1 MLVVTTDAITG
12 WEVQRVCGEVF
23 GVSLRAR
30 PAQGAEGEKALAES
44 RNEVISRM
52 LEHARTKGGNAV
64 TGLRF
69 DSTDLGS
76 DGAELCAYGTAVV
89 AVPVDEGA
97 RQTATSLGYGQPS
110 NEQQQ
115 AQQQPQQQYDQNQQ
129 YAQQYQ
135 QYPGYGQQQYD
146 PNQQY
151 YGQQGQQ
158 YPGYG
163 QQGQQYPGYGQQGQQ
178 QGQQYP
184 GYGQQQPGYQQYPQ
198 QNYPQQQQ

>member
-1 MLVVTTDAITG
+1 MLVVTTDQITG

-23 GVSLRAR
+23 GVALRAH
-30 PAQGAEGEKALAES
+30 PAQGSDGDGGLTDA
-44 RNEVISRM
+44 RNDVISKM
-52 LEHARTKGGNAV
+52 LEQTRTKGGNAV
-64 TGLRF
+64 VGLRF
-69 DSTDLGS
+69 DSSDLGT

-97 RQTATSLGYGQPS
+97 RQTATALGYGQPS
-110 NEQQQ
+110 GSEQQ
-115 AQQQPQQQYDQNQQ
+115 PQYDQNQQ
-129 YAQQYQ
+129 QYAQQ
-135 QYPGYGQQQYD
+135 YGQQQYD

-198 QNYPQQQQ
+198 QNYPQQQ

>member
-23 GVSLRAR
+23 GVSLRTR
-30 PAQGAEGEKALAES
+30 PAQSADGDKALAES

-64 TGLRF
+64 VGLRF
-69 DSTDLGS
+69 DSTELGS

-115 AQQQPQQQYDQNQQ
+115 QQYDPNQQ
-129 YAQQYQ
+129 YQQ

-151 YGQQGQQ
+151 YGQQGQP
-158 YPGYG
+158 YYG
-163 QQGQQYPGYGQQGQQ
+163 Q
-178 QGQQYP
+178 QQYP
-184 GYGQQQPGYQQYPQ
+184 GYGQQQGQPGQPGYQQYPQ
-198 QNYPQQQQ
+198 QQYPQQQQ

>member
-30 PAQGAEGEKALAES
+30 PAQGADGDKALAES

-64 TGLRF
+64 VGLRF
-69 DSTDLGS
+69 DSSDLGS

-110 NEQQQ
+110 NDQ
-115 AQQQPQQQYDQNQQ
+115 QQQPQQQQYEQNQQ
-129 YAQQYQ
+129 YAQQYQQ

-151 YGQQGQQ
+151 YGQQQGQGYYGQQ
-158 YPGYG
+158 YP
-163 QQGQQYPGYGQQGQQ
+163 QQQYPQQ
-178 QGQQYP
+178 QG
-184 GYGQQQPGYQQYPQ
+184 QPGYQQYPQ
-198 QNYPQQQQ
+198 QQYPQQQ